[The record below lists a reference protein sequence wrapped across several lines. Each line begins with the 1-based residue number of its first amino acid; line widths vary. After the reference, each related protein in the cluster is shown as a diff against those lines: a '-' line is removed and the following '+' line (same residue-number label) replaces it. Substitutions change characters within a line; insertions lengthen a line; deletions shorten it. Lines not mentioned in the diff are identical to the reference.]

1 MPKYWMI
8 TNRNVAG
15 TALGGNRA
23 AKVTYWL
30 SDGAGPLDTL
40 ASWGGRPVSQAEF
53 KKQVLAA
60 AQAFPVLPASAHE
73 GQKHVTLFVHGY
85 NNSWADAVNRYRQV
99 SQSLFEGDGGLG
111 ICILFTWP
119 SKGSPAE
126 YLADRGEA
134 VQSAADLAGVLSDLY
149 DFLSAIAVKAVAQPA
164 DACRA
169 KTSMIAHSMGNY
181 VLQKAAQVAWT
192 RKNQPLLMSL
202 LNQLVMVA
210 ADVDNDLFKSGE
222 TVDKSDGDALA
233 NLTYRITALYS
244 GLDQVLGL
252 STGLKHFGKRRLG
265 RSGLDRTVREP
276 DNVWDI
282 DCTPFFQADQV
293 AGFDVHGAYFDEPQ
307 TIDLL
312 RQVLRG
318 VDRSV
323 LTVSKQLLSS
333 APVQAVATTPR
344 RS

>member
-1 MPKYWMI
+1 MAKYFMI
-8 TNRNVAG
+8 TNRNITG
-15 TALGGNRA
+15 TTLGTNRA
-23 AKVTYWL
+23 SKVSYWL
-30 SDGAGPLDTL
+30 SDGPGPLDTL
-40 ASWGGRPVSQAEF
+40 ANWGGKPVSQAEF

-60 AQAFPVLPASAHE
+60 AQAFPDLPPEAHE

-85 NNSWADAVNRYRQV
+85 NNTWQGAVNRYQQISER
-99 SQSLFEGDGGLG
+99 LFEGDDGLG
-111 ICILFTWP
+111 FCILFTWP

-126 YLADRGEA
+126 YLADRSEA
-134 VQSAADLAGVLSDLY
+134 EQSAGDLAGVLSDLY
-149 DFLSAIAVKAVAQPA
+149 DFLAAIAVKTAAQPET
-164 DACRA
+164 ACRA

-192 RKNQPLLMSL
+192 RKNQPLLLSL
-202 LNQLVMVA
+202 LNQLLMVA
-210 ADVDNDLFKSGE
+210 ADVDNDLFRSGE
-222 TVDKSDGDALA
+222 SVDKSDGDALA

-252 STGLKHFGKRRLG
+252 SAGLKHFGKRRLG

-293 AGFDVHGAYFDEPQ
+293 GGFNAHGAYFDEQP
-307 TIDLL
+307 TLDLI
-312 RQVLRG
+312 RQLLRG

-323 LTVSKQLLSS
+323 LTVGKGLLSS

>member
-1 MPKYWMI
+1 MPRYFMI
-8 TNRNVAG
+8 SNRTITGTILGTNRA
-15 TALGGNRA
+15 T
-23 AKVTYWL
+23 KVTYWL

-40 ASWGGRPVSQAEF
+40 ATWGGKPVSQAEF

-60 AQAFPVLPASAHE
+60 AQAFPDLPAHDQE
-73 GQKHVTLFVHGY
+73 EQKHVTLFVHGY
-85 NNSWADAVNRYRQV
+85 NTDWQGAVNRYHQI
-99 SQSLFEGDGGLG
+99 SQALFEGENGLG

-126 YLADRGEA
+126 YLADRSEA
-134 VQSAADLAGVLSDLY
+134 EQSAGDLADVLSDLF
-149 DFLSAIAVKAVAQPA
+149 DFLSAIAVKTAARPES
-164 DACRA
+164 ACRA

-192 RKNQPLLMSL
+192 RKNQPLLVSL
-202 LNQLVMVA
+202 LNQLLMVA
-210 ADVDNDLFKSGE
+210 ADVDNDLFRSGE
-222 TVDKSDGDALA
+222 SIDKSDGDALA

-252 STGLKHFGKRRLG
+252 SAGLKHFGKRRLG

-293 AGFDVHGAYFDEPQ
+293 GGFNAHGAYFDKSQ
-307 TIDLL
+307 TIELI
-312 RQVLRG
+312 RQLLRG

-323 LTVSKQLLSS
+323 LTVGKNLLSS
-333 APVQAVATTPR
+333 APIQAIDTTPR